1 MISLDTKLIEQESY
15 TVLKFKERFELKKVI
30 QNYCLKKDEDKILQ
44 SVKDYIVTQ
53 HIIYNKLK
61 ETEENHT
68 SLLYATYFSTSYALE
83 TLDHNS
89 EENTSFFKDKKI
101 DFKKNFPTP
110 ANDSLEILIR
120 SIEETHP
127 IPYLESL
134 TSSFFSWLCTS
145 SLEEISYLK
154 KEEQP
159 QIEIKNKQY
168 KVDFSILSK
177 KESKNTN
184 FDLSRYSSSTLPS
197 SPFSSVSHIPPSP
210 QNIERKPQNGNISKK
225 ETISPQP
232 TEEKSLPSETFIH
245 GHDNVKTE
253 FKKITTLLKHRD
265 YFTKLLPAKELFHN
279 YLLVGPPGTG
289 KTTLINTLAQQ
300 CGLEFRSIPCAD
312 LCSKYFGESA
322 SNIQE
327 IYTQARQLI
336 EKNNVP
342 GVILF
347 FDEFDQIAGARGNSP
362 NDRERNSLVTTLNTN
377 LDGTN
382 TTPGI
387 LTFAATN
394 VEQIIDPALLT
405 RFQKLYVG
413 YPETDEALIGMHRTI
428 IQKIEHYAKQHNP
441 NQKLFGYID
450 YAQILS
456 FSQTDERYK
465 SGRIINR
472 ILQNTALEKVLTS
485 YPSPPTLITTPDL
498 VQEYKK
504 YDLELGKKY
513 SLTTEPG
520 THSITM

>member
-15 TVLKFKERFELKKVI
+15 TVLKFKERFELKKVV
-30 QNYCLKKDEDKILQ
+30 QNYCLKKDEEKILQ
-44 SVKDYIVTQ
+44 SLKDYIVTQ
-53 HIIYNKLK
+53 HIIYNRLK
-61 ETEENHT
+61 ETEDNYT
-68 SLLYATYFSTSYALE
+68 ALLYATYFSTSYALD
-83 TLDHNS
+83 TLDYNA

-134 TSSFFSWLCTS
+134 TSSFFFWLCTS
-145 SLEEISYLK
+145 SLEEISDLK
-154 KEEQP
+154 KEEHP

-168 KVDFSILSK
+168 TVDVSKLSK
-177 KESKNTN
+177 KEDKKTN
-184 FDLSRYSSSTLPS
+184 FDLSRYSSS
-197 SPFSSVSHIPPSP
+197 SPPRNKEIKKQDVNSPTTKNIP
-210 QNIERKPQNGNISKK
+210 
-225 ETISPQP
+225 PQP
-232 TEEKSLPSETFIH
+232 TDEKSLPSETFIH
-245 GHDNVKTE
+245 GHENVKKE
-253 FKKITTLLKHRD
+253 FKKITTIIKDRD
-265 YFTKLLPAKELFHN
+265 YFTKLLPARELFHN

-322 SNIQE
+322 ANIQE
-327 IYTQARQLI
+327 IYTQAKNLI
-336 EKNNVP
+336 EKNNAL

-382 TTPGI
+382 STAGI

-413 YPETDEALIGMHRTI
+413 YPETNQALIAMHQTI

-441 NQKLFGYID
+441 NQTLFGDID

-456 FSQTDERYK
+456 FSLTDERYK

-485 YPSPPTLITTPDL
+485 YPSPPSLITTQDL
-498 VQEYKK
+498 VQEYRK

-513 SLTTEPG
+513 TLQNELG
-520 THSITM
+520 TNSITT